1 MQIILLLLRPVALRF
16 SLSEAAA
23 AAPGFGEV
31 HSPPRG
37 KPATSEKKKEVLKV
51 GVLGVL
57 VIPAFGVFNI
67 DPIPPGENSSFP
79 VGECNQANTLEDSSR
94 EPFAGGLP

>member
-1 MQIILLLLRPVALRF
+1 MILLLPRPVAVRF

-37 KPATSEKKKEVLKV
+37 KPATSEKKNDVLNV
-51 GVLGVL
+51 GVLGAF
-57 VIPAFGVFNI
+57 IPALGVFSI
-67 DPIPPGENSSFP
+67 DPIPPGENSSFV
-79 VGECNQANTLEDSSR
+79 VGECNQANTLDDSSR
-94 EPFAGGLP
+94 DPLAAGLP